1 MNYTLNQL
9 RIFLKIVQ
17 KESITRAA
25 EALFLTQPA
34 VSIQLKNF
42 QDQFD
47 IPLTEIVN
55 KKLYV
60 TDFGREVAAAAEKI
74 LEEVYAINY
83 KTAQYKGQLS
93 GRLRISVV
101 STGKYIIPYLLA
113 DFMKRHPAVELV
125 LDVSNRA
132 NVTLNLERNET
143 DFSLVSV
150 LPERLNLEEITC
162 MKNQLYLVGHK
173 PLVFNEN
180 KDWREHLEDITWL
193 KRETGSAT
201 RKAQDEYLH
210 THHIHVR
217 RHIELTSNEAI
228 KQAIIAG
235 LGYSIMP
242 LIGIRNELQ
251 LGQLCLTPIN
261 DLPIETHWRL
271 VWPKGKKHNA
281 VAEAFKKYISENIQQ
296 IVAKNFGFIDALSAV
311 PTPMPISN

>member
-60 TDFGREVAAAAEKI
+60 TDFGREVAAAAENI

-113 DFMKRHPAVELV
+113 DFMKAHLGVELALDEPLQEPHLV
-125 LDVSNRA
+125 LSNLGA
-132 NVTLNLERNET
+132 PV
-143 DFSLVSV
+143 
-150 LPERLNLEEITC
+150 PERRGGLIPDL
-162 MKNQLYLVGHK
+162 
-173 PLVFNEN
+173 
-180 KDWREHLEDITWL
+180 
-193 KRETGSAT
+193 
-201 RKAQDEYLH
+201 
-210 THHIHVR
+210 THR
-217 RHIELTSNEAI
+217 
-228 KQAIIAG
+228 
-235 LGYSIMP
+235 
-242 LIGIRNELQ
+242 GIR
-251 LGQLCLTPIN
+251 
-261 DLPIETHWRL
+261 
-271 VWPKGKKHNA
+271 
-281 VAEAFKKYISENIQQ
+281 AFSGVVRE
-296 IVAKNFGFIDALSAV
+296 
-311 PTPMPISN
+311 

>member
-101 STGKYIIPYLLA
+101 STGKYIVPYLLA
-113 DFMKRHPAVELV
+113 DFMKEHPGVELV

-150 LPERLNLEEITC
+150 LPERLNLEEIHC
-162 MKNQLYLVGHK
+162 MKNQLFLVG
-173 PLVFNEN
+173 
-180 KDWREHLEDITWL
+180 KDTLEVAPKGEWQKAIEEITWV

-201 RKAQDEYLH
+201 RKALDEYLDSH
-210 THHIHVR
+210 DIQVR
-217 RHIELTSNEAI
+217 RHIELTSNEAV
-228 KQAIIAG
+228 KQALIAG

-242 LIGIRNELQ
+242 LIGIRNELT
-251 LGQLCLTPIN
+251 LGQLKVTALP
-261 DLPIETHWRL
+261 DLPLESMWRV
-271 VWPKGKKHNA
+271 VWPKGKKHNGA
-281 VAEAFKKYISENIQQ
+281 ALAFKNYLTEQLPQ
-296 IVAKNFGFIDALSAV
+296 IIEKNFGYIDGLTAV
-311 PTPMPISN
+311 PKSMM

>member
-113 DFMKRHPAVELV
+113 DFMKLHPGVELV
-125 LDVSNRA
+125 LDVSTRA
-132 NVTLNLERNET
+132 NVTLDLERNET

-150 LPERLNLEEITC
+150 LPDRLKLEEIPC
-162 MKNQLYLVGHK
+162 MKNQLFLVGK
-173 PLVFNEN
+173 EQLKVDVKNN
-180 KDWREHLEDITWL
+180 WKSVLEEVTWV

-201 RKAQDEYLH
+201 RKAQDEYLSSH
-210 THHIHVR
+210 QIQVR
-217 RHIELTSNEAI
+217 RHIELTSNEAV
-228 KQAIIAG
+228 KQALIAG

-242 LIGIRNELQ
+242 LIGIRNELT
-251 LGQLCLTPIN
+251 LGQLTVSTLP
-261 DLPIETHWRL
+261 DLPLESMWRM
-271 VWPKGKKHNA
+271 VWPKGKKHNGA
-281 VAEAFKKYISENIQQ
+281 AEAFKNYLQENMPQ
-296 IVAKNFGFIDALSAV
+296 IIEKNFGYIDGLTAV
-311 PTPMPISN
+311 PKSMM

>member
-60 TDFGREVAAAAEKI
+60 TDFGREVAAAAENI
-74 LEEVYAINY
+74 LEQVYAINY

-101 STGKYIIPYLLA
+101 STGKYIVPYLLA
-113 DFMKRHPAVELV
+113 DFMKEHPGVELV

-150 LPERLNLEEITC
+150 LPERLNLEEIHC
-162 MKNQLYLVGHK
+162 MKNQLYLVGK
-173 PLVFNEN
+173 ETLQVAP
-180 KDWREHLEDITWL
+180 KGAWQKAIEDITWV

-201 RKAQDEYLH
+201 RKALDEYLDSH
-210 THHIHVR
+210 DIQVR
-217 RHIELTSNEAI
+217 RHIELTSNEAV
-228 KQAIIAG
+228 KQALIAG

-242 LIGIRNELQ
+242 LIGIRNELT
-251 LGQLCLTPIN
+251 LGQLKVTALP
-261 DLPIETHWRL
+261 DLPLESMWRV
-271 VWPKGKKHNA
+271 VWPKGKKHNGA
-281 VAEAFKKYISENIQQ
+281 ALAFKNYLTEQLPQ
-296 IVAKNFGFIDALSAV
+296 IIEKNFGYIDGLTAV
-311 PTPMPISN
+311 PKSMM

>member
-60 TDFGREVAAAAEKI
+60 TDFGREVAAAAENI
-74 LEEVYAINY
+74 LEQVYAINY

-101 STGKYIIPYLLA
+101 STGKYIVPYLLA
-113 DFMKRHPAVELV
+113 DFMKEHPGVELV

-150 LPERLNLEEITC
+150 LPDRLNLEEIHC
-162 MKNQLYLVGHK
+162 MKNQLYLVGK
-173 PLVFNEN
+173 ETLQVAP
-180 KDWREHLEDITWL
+180 KGAWQKAIEDITWV

-201 RKAQDEYLH
+201 RKALDEYLDSH
-210 THHIHVR
+210 DIQVR
-217 RHIELTSNEAI
+217 RHIELTSNEAV
-228 KQAIIAG
+228 KQALIAG

-242 LIGIRNELQ
+242 LIGIRNELT
-251 LGQLCLTPIN
+251 LGQLKVTALP
-261 DLPIETHWRL
+261 DLPLESMWRV
-271 VWPKGKKHNA
+271 VWPKGKKHNGA
-281 VAEAFKKYISENIQQ
+281 AMAFKNYLTEQLPQ
-296 IVAKNFGFIDALSAV
+296 IIEKNFGYIDGLTAV
-311 PTPMPISN
+311 PKSMM

>member
-25 EALFLTQPA
+25 EELFLTQPA

-55 KKLYV
+55 KRLYV
-60 TDFGREVAAAAEKI
+60 TEFGKEVAAAAEKI

-101 STGKYIIPYLLA
+101 STGKYVIPYLLA
-113 DFMKRHPAVELV
+113 DFMKEHPGVELA

-132 NVTLNLERNET
+132 NVALNLERNET

-150 LPERLNLEEITC
+150 LPDRLNLEQINC
-162 MKNQLYLVGHK
+162 MKNQLFLVGNASLMIDQK
-173 PLVFNEN
+173 N
-180 KDWREHLEDITWL
+180 WRTQLESLTWV
-193 KRETGSAT
+193 KREAGSAT
-201 RKAQDEYLH
+201 RKAMDDYLASH
-210 THHIHVR
+210 DIHVR
-217 RHIELTSNEAI
+217 RNIELTSNEAV
-228 KQAIIAG
+228 KQALIAG

-242 LIGIRNELQ
+242 LIGIRNELK
-251 LGQLCLTPIN
+251 LGDLKIIPIP
-261 DLPIETHWRL
+261 DLPIESTWRI
-271 VWPKGKKHNA
+271 VWPKGKKHNG
-281 VAEAFKKYISENIQQ
+281 VALAFKEYLEQNMSKIIE
-296 IVAKNFGFIDALSAV
+296 KNFGFIDGISAV
-311 PTPMPISN
+311 PKSML